1 MRSTITVYSIN
12 IMKEVYT
19 MVSLNLNLKNKLLV
33 LLVVLSGIYTAVL
46 VYAQTVI
53 GVSYWDIFVYLQNSM
68 LFSHINIGSQ
78 LSVPPIL
85 SLITSIP
92 FQMGFISETTL
103 FVVSG
108 ILFILML
115 AGIYLLFNERFSLE
129 ISFVGSLFFSMLSL
143 VVTWAVTGS
152 NDLPALSFSVWAL
165 YFTVRGLNNNFNYYY
180 PAFLCFIV
188 SFFTRF
194 TEGFILIVMLGYLWI
209 NKEKVKIQIKENN
222 ISRLFLF
229 IIILCTVIGGIYLY
243 KQHTIPFLS
252 QFMEVSSSNQVSSVN
267 VGYELNPYYYIQNIP
282 SFLTSMGVSPS
293 YDETLNTVYNI
304 PTFLSYVILLLTG
317 IGIVSC
323 VLNLFI
329 RDEWYVCNR
338 NGLASIIVLSVIT
351 IISYTHIS
359 YIFTEI
365 LFTIIVL
372 LTYKHAPQNIK
383 QMDLL
388 MFLWMGIFIILHSY
402 HPVKVDRYI
411 LPTFIPIIYYMIT
424 GIEYTTKKIGIKN
437 RKTPLIILTVLLV
450 ILIPINYSYIE
461 SITHPNPQSHEE
473 KQAAV
478 WLKTYDPQLTDYNI
492 SSDRGV
498 AFSWYLKK
506 YTYTAIPRVLEQ
518 NNDTL
523 ENKLKTVNA
532 EYYIDSTS
540 NTGSIKG
547 YHVIYNNGNEK
558 YNVKIY
564 QKD

>member
-1 MRSTITVYSIN
+1 
-12 IMKEVYT
+12 
-19 MVSLNLNLKNKLLV
+19 MVSLNFNLKNKLLV
-33 LLVVLSGIYTAVL
+33 LLIVLSSIYTAIL
-46 VYAQTVI
+46 VYAQTII

-103 FVVSG
+103 FIVSG
-108 ILFILML
+108 ILFILL
-115 AGIYLLFNERFSLE
+115 LVGIYLLFNERFSPE

-152 NDLPALSFSVWAL
+152 NDLPALSFGVWAL
-165 YFTVRGLNNNFNYYY
+165 YFTIKGLNNNFNYYY
-180 PAFLCFIV
+180 LAFFCFV
-188 SFFTRF
+188 VAFFTRF
-194 TEGFILIVMLGYLWI
+194 TEGFILIVMVSYLWI
-209 NKEKVKIQIKENN
+209 NKDKVKIQIKENN
-222 ISRLFLF
+222 ISKLFLF
-229 IIILCTVIGGIYLY
+229 MIILCVVIGGIYLY

-282 SFLTSMGVSPS
+282 TFLTSMSISPL
-293 YDETLNTVYNI
+293 YDETLNTIYNT
-304 PTFLSYVILLLTG
+304 PTFLSYVILLLMG
-317 IGIVSC
+317 IGIISC
-323 VLNLFI
+323 VLDLFK
-329 RDEWYVCNR
+329 RNEKYVCNKMS
-338 NGLASIIVLSVIT
+338 LAIIIILSIITV
-351 IISYTHIS
+351 ISYTHIS

-372 LTYKHAPQNIK
+372 LTYKQVPQNIK
-383 QMDLL
+383 QIDLL

-411 LPTFIPIIYYMIT
+411 LPTFIPIIYYMI
-424 GIEYTTKKIGIKN
+424 IGIKYTTTKIN
-437 RKTPLIILTVLLV
+437 IKNKKTPLIILTILLV
-450 ILIPINYSYIE
+450 ILIPINYSYIQ
-461 SITHPNPQSHEE
+461 SITHPNPQSYEE
-473 KQAAV
+473 KQAAT
-478 WLKTYDPQLTDYNI
+478 WLKTYDSQITNYNI

-506 YTYTAIPRVLEQ
+506 YTYTTIPRVLEQ

-523 ENKLKTVNA
+523 ENKLKTINA
-532 EYYIDSTS
+532 KYYIDSTS
-540 NTGSIKG
+540 NTNNING
-547 YHVIYNNGNEK
+547 YHVIYNNENEK